1 MLKLLS
7 EYFPSVLFSP
17 ILENTYLH
25 MPLVIYFINLT
36 SCIDTITF
44 ESIISGIQTDIHIL
58 NIKLLKRKG
67 IKQPQSK

>member
-7 EYFPSVLFSP
+7 EYFTFALISH
-17 ILENTYLH
+17 ILENIYLH

-36 SCIDTITF
+36 SCIETVTF
-44 ESIISGIQTDIHIL
+44 ERIISGIQTDTHIL